1 MKLRRSVA
9 VTVVTGIA
17 ASLAAAPAQA
27 GGPATRVEWGVCP
40 EEVAVVSPTLQCAT
54 VPVPLN
60 YRDPDGVKIDI
71 AVSRIASAKPAE
83 RRGILLLNPGGP
95 GASGLTMPA
104 DLVGLGLPSS
114 VSERYDL
121 IGMDPRGV
129 GRSAPV
135 SCGFT
140 GELDYFSNVPP
151 YAVDDAAVIER
162 ARTAK
167 AAAEWCAANDTEG
180 RLRHITTAN
189 TVRDLDAIRA
199 ALGEEK
205 ASYFGASYGSA
216 LGAAYAS
223 MFPDTTDRV
232 VIDSNLGDTRLDY
245 AAMRRFGLGVE
256 QTFPD
261 FAAWAAARH
270 GAYGL
275 GRTPAQVRRTYFR
288 LAERLDEAPVGFI
301 TGAVFRFTTFAALYG
316 KVNYPALAQYW
327 QSLPR
332 ADDAAVT
339 GSGDRAATPP
349 ELLPWDNFLSAY
361 LAVTC
366 NDVNWSEDVNTYRRA
381 VAEDRKRYPMFGA
394 ASASITPCAY
404 WAHEPSEPPV
414 RINDKG
420 PRNVLIV
427 QNLRDPGTPHRGGE
441 LLREKFAKRSRLV
454 SVDGSG
460 HGVYVYGDNA
470 CALNVTTAYLV
481 DGTMP
486 RDTFCGPAT
495 RRLDADAAQRR
506 ADTLDRLRRRNAATF
521 GGNAIKESALPATL
535 GKMPPHAHA
544 LAASSG
550 KPLSRVA
557 RVSSGGRGHPG
568 DGRET
573 SGGVVVGGVPTGG
586 ARL

>member
-9 VTVVTGIA
+9 VIVVTGIA

-27 GGPATRVEWGVCP
+27 RGPAARVEWGVCP
-40 EEVAVVSPTLQCAT
+40 GEVAAVSPLLQCAT
-54 VPVPLN
+54 VPVPLD
-60 YRDPDGVKIDI
+60 YRDPDGAKIDI
-71 AVSRIASAKPAE
+71 LVSRIASAKPAQ
-83 RRGILLLNPGGP
+83 RRGILLTNPGGP

-114 VSERYDL
+114 VSDSYDL
-121 IGMDPRGV
+121 IGLDPRGV
-129 GRSAPV
+129 GHSAPV

-162 ARTAK
+162 ARTVQ

-189 TVRDLDAIRA
+189 TARDLDTIRA
-199 ALGEEK
+199 ALGEAK
-205 ASYFGASYGSA
+205 ASFVGWSYGTA
-216 LGAAYAS
+216 LGAAYVS

-232 VIDSNLGDTRLDY
+232 VLDSNLGDTHLDY
-245 AAMRRFGLGVE
+245 AAQRRYALGVE

-275 GRTPAQVRRTYFR
+275 GRTPAQVRKTYFR
-288 LAERLDEAPVGFI
+288 LAERLDEVPVGVV
-301 TGAVFRFTTFAALYG
+301 TGAVFRFTTFASLYG
-316 KVNYPALAQYW
+316 KVNYPALARYFQE
-327 QSLPR
+327 LLH
-332 ADDAAVT
+332 ADDAAV
-339 GSGDRAATPP
+339 SGPGDPVETPP
-349 ELLPWDNFLSAY
+349 EVLPWDNFLSAF

-366 NDVNWSEDVNTYRRA
+366 NDVNWPEDVNTYRSA
-381 VAEDRKRYPMFGA
+381 VATDRKRYPMYGA
-394 ASASITPCAY
+394 ASANITPCAY
-404 WAHEPSEPPV
+404 WAYEPSEPPV

-420 PRNVLIV
+420 PRNVLLV

-486 RDTFCGPAT
+486 KDTRCGPAT
-495 RRLDADAAQRR
+495 RRLDDAAAQQR
-506 ADTLDRLRRRNAATF
+506 ADTLDQLHRRNA
-521 GGNAIKESALPATL
+521 P
-535 GKMPPHAHA
+535 
-544 LAASSG
+544 
-550 KPLSRVA
+550 
-557 RVSSGGRGHPG
+557 
-568 DGRET
+568 
-573 SGGVVVGGVPTGG
+573 
-586 ARL
+586 RLH

>member
-1 MKLRRSVA
+1 MRFRRIVA

-17 ASLAAAPAQA
+17 ASLATVPAQA
-27 GGPATRVEWGVCP
+27 DVSAVRVGWGACP
-40 EEVAVVSPTLQCAT
+40 EEVAVVSPALQCAT
-54 VPVPLN
+54 VPVPLD
-60 YRDPDGVKIDI
+60 YRDPDGVTINI
-71 AVSRIASAKPAE
+71 MVSRIASAKPAQ

-114 VSERYDL
+114 VSDAYDL
-121 IGMDPRGV
+121 IGTDPRGV
-129 GRSAPV
+129 GHSAPV

-151 YAVDDAAVIER
+151 YAADDAAVIER

-189 TVRDLDAIRA
+189 TARDLDTIRA

-205 ASYFGASYGSA
+205 ASFFGASYGSA

-232 VIDSNLGDTRLDY
+232 VLDSNLGDTHLDY
-245 AAMRRFGLGVE
+245 AAQRRFGLGME

-275 GRTPAQVRRTYFR
+275 GRTPAQVRKTYFR
-288 LAERLDEAPVGFI
+288 LAERLDEAPVGVV
-301 TGAVFRFTTFAALYG
+301 TGAVFRYTTFVAFYG
-316 KVNYPALAQYW
+316 KASYPLLAQYW
-327 QSLPR
+327 QGLLR
-332 ADDAAVT
+332 ADEAAVT
-339 GSGDRAATPP
+339 GADNPVATPP
-349 ELLPWDNFLSAY
+349 EVLPWDNFLSAF

-366 NDVNWSEDVNTYRRA
+366 NDVNWPEDVNTYRRA
-381 VAEDRKRYPMFGA
+381 VATDRKRYPMFGA
-394 ASASITPCAY
+394 ASANITPCAY
-404 WAHEPSEPPV
+404 WADEPSEPPV

-427 QNLRDPGTPHRGGE
+427 QNLRDPGTPYRGGE
-441 LLREKFAKRSRLV
+441 LLRDKFATRSRLV

-486 RDTFCGPAT
+486 KDTFCGPT
-495 RRLDADAAQRR
+495 PRRLDADATQQR
-506 ADTLDRLRRRNAATF
+506 AATF
-521 GGNAIKESALPATL
+521 APSTTTSPPAYD
-535 GKMPPHAHA
+535 
-544 LAASSG
+544 
-550 KPLSRVA
+550 RI
-557 RVSSGGRGHPG
+557 
-568 DGRET
+568 
-573 SGGVVVGGVPTGG
+573 
-586 ARL
+586 

>member
-1 MKLRRSVA
+1 MRLRRSVA
-9 VTVVTGIA
+9 VAVVTGVVT
-17 ASLAAAPAQA
+17 SLAAAPVQA
-27 GGPATRVEWGVCP
+27 DSSAARVKWGVCP
-40 EEVAVVSPTLQCAT
+40 EEIAVVSPTLQCAT
-54 VPVPLN
+54 LPVPLDH
-60 YRDPDGVKIDI
+60 RRPDGVTIDI

-151 YAVDDAAVIER
+151 YAVDDAAVIAR

-189 TVRDLDAIRA
+189 TARDLDAIRA

-205 ASYFGASYGSA
+205 ASFFGASYGSA

-232 VIDSNLGDTRLDY
+232 VIDSNLGDTHLDY
-245 AAMRRFGLGVE
+245 AAQRRFGLGVE
-256 QTFPD
+256 QTFPE

-270 GAYGL
+270 GTYGL
-275 GRTPAQVRRTYFR
+275 GRTPALVRKTYFR
-288 LAERLDEAPVGFI
+288 LAGRLDETPVGYVN
-301 TGAVFRFTTFAALYG
+301 GAAFRFTTFAALYG
-316 KVNYPALAQYW
+316 KVHYPALAQDW
-327 QSLPR
+327 QSLLR
-332 ADDAAVT
+332 AGDAAVT
-339 GSGDRAATPP
+339 RSDDRAATPA
-349 ELLPWDNFLSAY
+349 EVLPWDNFLSAY

-366 NDVNWSEDVNTYRRA
+366 NDVNWPEDVNTYRHA
-381 VAEDRKRYPMFGA
+381 VAKDRERYPMYGA
-394 ASASITPCAY
+394 ASANVTPCAY

-441 LLREKFAKRSRLV
+441 LIREKFAERSRLV

-486 RDTFCGPAT
+486 KDTFCGRAA
-495 RRLDADAAQRR
+495 RLEPGTAGFGANVEAAELRTLTAACRDAGGQGAAGSLREN
-506 ADTLDRLRRRNAATF
+506 LRRIDAVSR
-521 GGNAIKESALPATL
+521 SR
-535 GKMPPHAHA
+535 
-544 LAASSG
+544 
-550 KPLSRVA
+550 LS
-557 RVSSGGRGHPG
+557 
-568 DGRET
+568 D
-573 SGGVVVGGVPTGG
+573 
-586 ARL
+586 

>member
-17 ASLAAAPAQA
+17 ATLVAAPAQA
-27 GGPATRVEWGVCP
+27 DGPATWVEWGVCP
-40 EEVAVVSPTLQCAT
+40 EEIAIVSPTLQCAT
-54 VPVPLN
+54 VSVPLD
-60 YRDPDGVKIDI
+60 YRDPDGVAIDI

-95 GASGLTMPA
+95 GASGLAMPA

-121 IGMDPRGV
+121 IGMDPRG
-129 GRSAPV
+129 GGLSAPV

-167 AAAEWCAANDTEG
+167 AAAEWCVANDTEG

-189 TVRDLDAIRA
+189 TARDLNAIRA

-205 ASYFGASYGSA
+205 ASFYGASYGSA

-232 VIDSNLGDTRLDY
+232 VIDSNLGDTHLDY
-245 AAMRRFGLGVE
+245 AAQRRFGLGVE

-275 GRTPAQVRRTYFR
+275 GRTPAQVRKTYFR
-288 LAERLDEAPVGFI
+288 LAERLDETPVGYVN
-301 TGAVFRFTTFAALYG
+301 GAAFRFTTFAALYG
-316 KVNYPALAQYW
+316 KVNYPALAQDW
-327 QSLPR
+327 QSLLR
-332 ADDAAVT
+332 GEDAAVT
-339 GSGDRAATPP
+339 GAGDRVATPA
-349 ELLPWDNFLSAY
+349 EVLPWDNFLSAY

-366 NDVNWSEDVNTYRRA
+366 NDVNWPEDVRTYRHA
-381 VAEDRKRYPMFGA
+381 VAKDRKRYPMYGA
-394 ASASITPCAY
+394 ASANITPCAY

-427 QNLRDPGTPHRGGE
+427 PNLRDPGTPHRGGE
-441 LLREKFAKRSRLV
+441 LIREKFAKRSRLV

-486 RDTFCGPAT
+486 KDTSCGPAT
-495 RRLDADAAQRR
+495 RRLHADAALRR
-506 ADTLDRLRRRNAATF
+506 ADTLGQLHCRSAATF
-521 GGNAIKESALPATL
+521 GGKAIKEYALPAT
-535 GKMPPHAHA
+535 
-544 LAASSG
+544 
-550 KPLSRVA
+550 
-557 RVSSGGRGHPG
+557 RG
-568 DGRET
+568 
-573 SGGVVVGGVPTGG
+573 
-586 ARL
+586 

>member
-1 MKLRRSVA
+1 MKLRRRVA

-40 EEVAVVSPTLQCAT
+40 EEVEVVSPTLQCAT
-54 VPVPLN
+54 VPVPLD

-121 IGMDPRGV
+121 IGIDPRGV

-151 YAVDDAAVIER
+151 YAVDDTAVIER

-232 VIDSNLGDTRLDY
+232 VIDSNLGDTHLDY

-261 FAAWAAARH
+261 FAAWAAARAWTISSPPIPTPKTALPRSGNWPARWGSRAEHRRSRRRKAH
-270 GAYGL
+270 GAARKAGIRDL
-275 GRTPAQVRRTYFR
+275 GGKARTCHRGRSSPRMGALFR
-288 LAERLDEAPVGFI
+288 LMAEWR
-301 TGAVFRFTTFAALYG
+301 R
-316 KVNYPALAQYW
+316 KCLAH
-327 QSLPR
+327 
-332 ADDAAVT
+332 
-339 GSGDRAATPP
+339 GC
-349 ELLPWDNFLSAY
+349 SA
-361 LAVTC
+361 
-366 NDVNWSEDVNTYRRA
+366 
-381 VAEDRKRYPMFGA
+381 
-394 ASASITPCAY
+394 
-404 WAHEPSEPPV
+404 
-414 RINDKG
+414 
-420 PRNVLIV
+420 
-427 QNLRDPGTPHRGGE
+427 Q
-441 LLREKFAKRSRLV
+441 
-454 SVDGSG
+454 
-460 HGVYVYGDNA
+460 
-470 CALNVTTAYLV
+470 
-481 DGTMP
+481 
-486 RDTFCGPAT
+486 
-495 RRLDADAAQRR
+495 
-506 ADTLDRLRRRNAATF
+506 
-521 GGNAIKESALPATL
+521 
-535 GKMPPHAHA
+535 
-544 LAASSG
+544 
-550 KPLSRVA
+550 A
-557 RVSSGGRGHPG
+557 RTV
-568 DGRET
+568 
-573 SGGVVVGGVPTGG
+573 
-586 ARL
+586 

>member
-17 ASLAAAPAQA
+17 TSLAATPVQA
-27 GGPATRVEWGVCP
+27 HGPATRVEWGVCS
-40 EEVAVVSPTLQCAT
+40 EEVAVVSPTLQCAS
-54 VPVPLN
+54 VSVPLD
-60 YRDPDGVKIDI
+60 YRDPDGVTIDL
-71 AVSRIASAKPAE
+71 AVSRIASAKQAE

-129 GRSAPV
+129 GLSAPV

-189 TVRDLDAIRA
+189 TARDLDAIRA
-199 ALGEEK
+199 ALGEKK
-205 ASYFGASYGSA
+205 ASFFGASYGSA

-223 MFPDTTDRV
+223 MFADTTDRV
-232 VIDSNLGDTRLDY
+232 VIDSNLGDTHLDY
-245 AAMRRFGLGVE
+245 AAQRRFGLGVE
-256 QTFPD
+256 QTFPE

-275 GRTPAQVRRTYFR
+275 GRTPAQVRKTYFR
-288 LAERLDEAPVGFI
+288 LAERLDETPVGYVN
-301 TGAVFRFTTFAALYG
+301 GAAFRFTTFAALYG
-316 KVNYPALAQYW
+316 KVNYPALAQDW
-327 QSLPR
+327 QSLLR
-332 ADDAAVT
+332 GDDAAIT
-339 GSGDRAATPP
+339 GSGDATPP
-349 ELLPWDNFLSAY
+349 EVLPWDNFLSAY

-366 NDVNWSEDVNTYRRA
+366 NDVNWPEDVSTYRHA
-381 VAEDRKRYPMFGA
+381 VAKDRKRYPMYGA
-394 ASASITPCAY
+394 ASANITPCAY

-414 RINDKG
+414 QINDKG

-441 LLREKFAKRSRLV
+441 LIREKFAERSRLV

-486 RDTFCGPAT
+486 RDTFCGPAARLEPGAAAFGANVEASELRT
-495 RRLDADAAQRR
+495 RTAA
-506 ADTLDRLRRRNAATF
+506 
-521 GGNAIKESALPATL
+521 
-535 GKMPPHAHA
+535 
-544 LAASSG
+544 
-550 KPLSRVA
+550 
-557 RVSSGGRGHPG
+557 GR
-568 DGRET
+568 T
-573 SGGVVVGGVPTGG
+573 AG
-586 ARL
+586 ARGPADSLLENMRRVDAVSCSRLSA